1 MPTLL
6 KWKAANRHLERE
18 QYAEQ
23 TNRNNQQMQAQE
35 QICIDK
41 LAWIEASDVRLK
53 FLGIIEIFEACGSCE
68 AD

>member
-1 MPTLL
+1 
-6 KWKAANRHLERE
+6 
-18 QYAEQ
+18 
-23 TNRNNQQMQAQE
+23 MQAQE